1 MLAQG
6 FDDDALL
13 VSTYAPGFAD
23 DVEYAVGLSAA
34 AEART
39 AGLDDV
45 LLVDA
50 HNSNNGLE
58 GPDLGHVTPGSKR
71 SFDMIAAAGEA
82 GTRLVSG
89 PRGTLELGTAWDATP
104 WTPRDGIGP
113 LGIRVTVTTVAD
125 RTTAYVLVDG
135 NNMEPGLRDRVLDAL
150 DDEIDESEVMTTDT
164 HIVNTVEADN
174 QVGAAIDDEEFL
186 ALVTDLV
193 REALADREPVSA
205 GMAMERAEVTVFGN
219 DRTETLA
226 SHANAVVSM
235 GGALAAAVILAA
247 MAVSV
252 LVFFLT

>member
-1 MLAQG
+1 
-6 FDDDALL
+6 
-13 VSTYAPGFAD
+13 
-23 DVEYAVGLSAA
+23 
-34 AEART
+34 
-39 AGLDDV
+39 
-45 LLVDA
+45 
-50 HNSNNGLE
+50 
-58 GPDLGHVTPGSKR
+58 
-71 SFDMIAAAGEA
+71 
-82 GTRLVSG
+82 
-89 PRGTLELGTAWDATP
+89 
-104 WTPRDGIGP
+104 
-113 LGIRVTVTTVAD
+113 
-125 RTTAYVLVDG
+125 
-135 NNMEPGLRDRVLDAL
+135 MEPGLRDRVLDAL
-150 DDEIDESEVMTTDT
+150 DDEVDVAEVMTTDT

-193 REALADREPVSA
+193 GEALADREPVSA